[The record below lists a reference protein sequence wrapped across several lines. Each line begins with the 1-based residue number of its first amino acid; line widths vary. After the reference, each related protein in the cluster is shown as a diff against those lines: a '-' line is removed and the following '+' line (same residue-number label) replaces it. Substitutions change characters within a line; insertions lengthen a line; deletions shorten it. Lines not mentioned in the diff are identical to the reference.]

1 MWEED
6 APGLQR
12 RRLPWFLQGSMP
24 TQNTCH
30 DTSQKVYCYF
40 QLQVGN
46 MGWHRRLWPLNGYAA
61 HFWPIQDNKFV
72 LPFLGYFL
80 GTSSGLKRADK
91 WCGAVYHCK
100 SDTDSLKRGDDIILS
115 STCFTD
121 TPVTFAVM
129 YGCTDKVM
137 RDTKMWLE
145 RCKGSA
151 SHPLVLPM
159 LFAEHERKRLFDA
172 IDEKSTNLEERILEL
187 EKRVKKDTK
196 EEVEENGEKG
206 QKRQPMTQRD
216 CEAIDLWRSMSS
228 LKNGLESLHTELGSM
243 REHLHAMPK
252 SLPKHN
258 LDSEKFR
265 SPGQGPE
272 VYIDARLKEM
282 MAEFRSKIR
291 GCEGLLGSMTLA
303 TQMVRNSTPPPPN
316 LPLFIAPST
325 RPDELQGVEL
335 LHKARCAS

>member
-1 MWEED
+1 ME
-6 APGLQR
+6 
-12 RRLPWFLQGSMP
+12 F
-24 TQNTCH
+24 
-30 DTSQKVYCYF
+30 Y
-40 QLQVGN
+40 
-46 MGWHRRLWPLNGYAA
+46 RRLWPLNGYAA
-61 HFWPIQDNKFV
+61 HFWPTQDNKFV

-129 YGCTDKVM
+129 YGCTDKVI

-145 RCKGSA
+145 RCKESA

-172 IDEKSTNLEERILEL
+172 IDEKSTKLEERILEL

-196 EEVEENGEKG
+196 EEVEENGGKG

-252 SLPKHN
+252 SITKHN

-265 SPGQGPE
+265 SPGQGPG

-303 TQMVRNSTPPPPN
+303 TQMVRNSTPPPL
-316 LPLFIAPST
+316 LPTCPFSLPHQQDLTTCKEWNYYTRRDAQVNFSIATAT
-325 RPDELQGVEL
+325 RMDGSQMKQISL
-335 LHKARCAS
+335 LGMIFLPGTFLAVSDTPQSS